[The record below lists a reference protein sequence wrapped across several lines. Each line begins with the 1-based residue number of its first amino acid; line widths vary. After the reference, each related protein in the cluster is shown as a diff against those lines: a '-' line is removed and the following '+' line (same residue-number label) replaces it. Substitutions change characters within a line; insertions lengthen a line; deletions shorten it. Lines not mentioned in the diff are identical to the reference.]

1 MMGMSPNIFWNT
13 SPQEIYLA
21 IDGFS
26 EFNGGKEKK
35 EQPMDKSRLHELME
49 LYPD

>member
-1 MMGMSPNIFWNT
+1 MMGMSPEIFWNT

-26 EFNGGKEKK
+26 EFNGAKNK
-35 EQPMDKSRLHELME
+35 EQPMTNNRLQEMME

>member
-1 MMGMSPNIFWNT
+1 MMGMSPEIFWNT

-26 EFNGGKEKK
+26 EFNGAKNK
-35 EQPMDKSRLHELME
+35 EQPMTNDRLKEMME